1 MVRYQLHT
9 ARKGTASDRVALVLS
24 LSASLNLLTLPA
36 HVDDTFTVYEITL
49 EGQIPSPLFLR
60 RKQDLEG
67 FRTIYHEVLAE
78 ILRDHGNIASIDV
91 FPAVPAPIAVLC
103 GYELFPKVSP
113 RLRIFDNDR
122 RKDGWSFTLEVG

>member
-1 MVRYQLHT
+1 
-9 ARKGTASDRVALVLS
+9 LVLS
-24 LSASLNLLTLPA
+24 LSASLSLLTLPA

-78 ILRDHGNIASIDV
+78 ILRDHGSVASIDV

-122 RKDGWSFTLEVG
+122 RKDGWSFALEVG